1 MNTNLATRV
10 ASRYVL
16 EPGAAW
22 CSYRRAAPD
31 WPKLIGDQNHRAA
44 SVRLWS
50 LEGGALIWRKHA
62 TRPETG
68 VGLLRPRQLKAIG
81 ATAQRRHLC
90 RKQGGTSSS
99 LAIIVEA
106 RNFSWVTGRE
116 HISSYVRPTGFRSD
130 FCAKCGSPVPNPL
143 RTTAYYWV
151 PAGLLDDLETLETGA
166 HLFTGSKA
174 SWEIIPSDAPHF
186 ETVPKLSQLVELLSS
201 RGR

>member
-1 MNTNLATRV
+1 
-10 ASRYVL
+10 
-16 EPGAAW
+16 
-22 CSYRRAAPD
+22 
-31 WPKLIGDQNHRAA
+31 
-44 SVRLWS
+44 VRLWS

-116 HISSYVRPTGFRSD
+116 HISSYVRPSGFRSD
-130 FCAKCGSPVPNPL
+130 FCAKCGSPVPHTL

-151 PAGLLDDLETLETGA
+151 PAGLLDDLETLEIGA
-166 HLFTGSKA
+166 HLYTESKA
-174 SWEIIPSDAPHF
+174 SWETIPSDAPHF
-186 ETVPKLSQLVELLSS
+186 ETMPKPSQLMELLSS
-201 RGR
+201 RKR